1 MFNGY
6 RCTQCG
12 EVYPPDKPVYLC
24 AHDGTVLDV
33 TYDWK
38 NVDPQQIRTS
48 EERSMWRYLPLL
60 PVADP
65 GLNQTPL
72 RIAGWTPIYDLP
84 VLAQELS
91 IAQLWLKDEG
101 LNPTASFKDRASA
114 LVVARATEIGASVI
128 VTASTGNAGAA
139 LAGMA
144 AAAAKSAVIFAP
156 AKALPAKVAQLLIYG
171 ARVFLIK
178 GSYDDAVLLSQQAAE
193 EFGWYCRNTGYNPF
207 TIEGKKT
214 AAFEIWEQLIA
225 DGSPPDAIFVPVGDG
240 NIISGIHKGLRELQ
254 ELGWI
259 DQIPAIYGVQAEGA
273 ASIANAFLSNS
284 TTIDAVKANT
294 LADGIAVD
302 LPNDGYRALRAVTET
317 GGAYLKVSDT
327 EILSAV
333 QRLGLAG
340 IFAEPAGAAAFA
352 GLRKAL
358 AQGQITADQRVLVLN
373 TGSGLKDIGAALRA
387 VGEAPVIDANLT
399 ALKRAMEV
407 ID

>member
-1 MFNGY
+1 
-6 RCTQCG
+6 
-12 EVYPPDKPVYLC
+12 
-24 AHDGTVLDV
+24 
-33 TYDWK
+33 
-38 NVDPQQIRTS
+38 
-48 EERSMWRYLPLL
+48 MWRYLPLL
-60 PVADP
+60 PVSDP
-65 GLNQTPL
+65 GLLATPL
-72 RIAGWTPIYDLP
+72 RRAGWTPIYALP
-84 VLAQELS
+84 ALAQELGLDQVW
-91 IAQLWLKDEG
+91 IKDEG
-101 LNPTASFKDRASA
+101 VNPTASFKDRASA
-114 LVVARATEIGASVI
+114 LVVVRASEIGASVI

-144 AAAAKSAVIFAP
+144 AAAGASAVIFAP

-193 EFGWYCRNTGYNPF
+193 DFGWYCRNTAYNPF

-214 AAFEIWEQLIA
+214 AAYEMWEQLIA
-225 DGSPPDAIFVPVGDG
+225 DGHSPDAIFVPVGDG
-240 NIISGIHKGLRELQ
+240 NIISGIHKGLRELHQ
-254 ELGWI
+254 LGWI
-259 DQIPAIYGVQAEGA
+259 ERIPAIYGVQAEGA
-273 ASIANAFLSNS
+273 ASIANAFLNQSE
-284 TTIDAVKANT
+284 TIEAVRANT

-358 AQGQITADQRVLVLN
+358 REVQITADQRVLVLN

-387 VGEAPVIDANLT
+387 VGEAPVIEANLT